1 MFLIFKYNVI
11 MRAILI
17 SLVLLFMSVMG
28 NAQSLTLKIG
38 GIENAEGFLY
48 VGIYS
53 SEESFM
59 KKPAYGFRVEVK
71 DTLVTVALQRLTL
84 QVLMPFL
91 FFRMRMAMVCWIPAL
106 LAVRLRSSVL
116 VIMPKGSWGRPLTR
130 NACLNLSKM
139 LRY

>member
-17 SLVLLFMSVMG
+17 SLVLSFMSVMG

-71 DTLVTVALQRLTL
+71 DTLVTVPCKGLPS
-84 QVLMPFL
+84 VLMPFC
-91 FFRMRMAMVCWIPAL
+91 FSGCEWQWCVGYRIFWP
-106 LAVRLRSSVL
+106 SD
-116 VIMPKGSWGRPLTR
+116 
-130 NACLNLSKM
+130 
-139 LRY
+139 

>member
-1 MFLIFKYNVI
+1 

-59 KKPAYGFRVEVK
+59 KKPVYGFRVEVK
-71 DTLVTVALQRLTL
+71 DTLVTVPCKGLPSGAYAIS
-84 QVLMPFL
+84 V
-91 FFRMRMAMVCWIPAL
+91 FRMRMAMVCWIPAL

-130 NACLNLSKM
+130 NVCLNLSKM

>member
-1 MFLIFKYNVI
+1 
-11 MRAILI
+11 MRTILI

-59 KKPAYGFRVEVK
+59 KKQMS
-71 DTLVTVALQRLTL
+71 DWRLTEMQTECL
-84 QVLMPFL
+84 QSMNV
-91 FFRMRMAMVCWIPAL
+91 A
-106 LAVRLRSSVL
+106 RLWMETS
-116 VIMPKGSWGRPLTR
+116 
-130 NACLNLSKM
+130 
-139 LRY
+139 

>member
-1 MFLIFKYNVI
+1 
-11 MRAILI
+11 MRTILI

-59 KKPAYGFRVEVK
+59 KNQIS
-71 DTLVTVALQRLTL
+71 DWRLTEM
-84 QVLMPFL
+84 QTQCFQSMN
-91 FFRMRMAMVCWIPAL
+91 
-106 LAVRLRSSVL
+106 LARFW
-116 VIMPKGSWGRPLTR
+116 MDTR
-130 NACLNLSKM
+130 
-139 LRY
+139 

>member
-1 MFLIFKYNVI
+1 
-11 MRAILI
+11 MRTILI

-59 KKPAYGFRVEVK
+59 KKPVYGFRVEVK
-71 DTLVTVALQRLTL
+71 DTLVTVPCKGLPSGVYAISVFQDANGNG
-84 QVLMPFL
+84 VLDTGSFGFSNNAEGVMGP
-91 FFRMRMAMVCWIPAL
+91 PAYKKCVFEFKQDAEILIL
-106 LAVRLRSSVL
+106 L
-116 VIMPKGSWGRPLTR
+116 K
-130 NACLNLSKM
+130 
-139 LRY
+139 

>member
-1 MFLIFKYNVI
+1 
-11 MRAILI
+11 MRTILI

-59 KKPAYGFRVEVK
+59 KKPVYGFRVEVK
-71 DTLVTVALQRLTL
+71 DTLVTVP
-84 QVLMPFL
+84 VFMPFL

-130 NACLNLSKM
+130 NVCLNLSKM

>member
-1 MFLIFKYNVI
+1 MMFLIFKYNVI

-59 KKPAYGFRVEVK
+59 KKQMS
-71 DTLVTVALQRLTL
+71 DWRLTEM
-84 QVLMPFL
+84 Q
-91 FFRMRMAMVCWIPAL
+91 
-106 LAVRLRSSVL
+106 
-116 VIMPKGSWGRPLTR
+116 K
-130 NACLNLSKM
+130 
-139 LRY
+139 

>member
-1 MFLIFKYNVI
+1 

-71 DTLVTVALQRLTL
+71 DTLQRLTL
-84 QVLMPFL
+84 RCLCHFCFSGCEWQWCVGYRL
-91 FFRMRMAMVCWIPAL
+91 FWP
-106 LAVRLRSSVL
+106 SD
-116 VIMPKGSWGRPLTR
+116 
-130 NACLNLSKM
+130 
-139 LRY
+139 